1 MRVLHIVHQYPPE
14 QVGGTELYTLT
25 LAHQQLEAGHSVAI
39 FAPATSL
46 AASAKKREVAGVKE
60 YRPHVGQRSG
70 WRLFLSS
77 FGDGSLIH
85 AFAEALKEF
94 QPDVVH
100 VEHAMGLP
108 ASIVDQLVSVGVPF
122 VVTLHDYWY
131 ICANA
136 QLLTNYDRTIC
147 SGPDRFRNCAR
158 CALNRVG
165 LPSTQLLTP
174 LIAPVMA
181 RRNQKIRPFLDKA
194 EWLVAPTN
202 FVKQVHEGFGIPS
215 DKIRV
220 IPHGIDVP
228 DIEFIPAVPTVDS
241 LRISYIGGLSWQKG
255 VHILIQ
261 AVNKMPESGV
271 SLTIYGDKRPFPKY
285 VNYLEEQ
292 VRHSGTSLPGSIDRD
307 QLWSALNKSDIV
319 VVPSLWYE
327 TASLII
333 QESFAA
339 GVPVVASRIG
349 ALQER
354 VSDGVDGLLTD
365 PGASDQL
372 FEALMSLYHQ
382 PELIL
387 KLQGGIK
394 AVRTIV
400 EHSTDINLL
409 YKSIL
414 KNSSHSN

>member
-25 LAHQQLEAGHSVAI
+25 LAHQQLKAGHTVAI
-39 FAPATSL
+39 FAPATFLSS
-46 AASAKKREVAGVKE
+46 SAQSRQVAGIKE
-60 YRPHVGQRSG
+60 YRPHVSQRG
-70 WRLFLSS
+70 GLRLFLSS
-77 FGDGSLIH
+77 FGNRSLNR
-85 AFAEALKEF
+85 AFTEALKDFRPEI
-94 QPDVVH
+94 VH
-100 VEHAMGLP
+100 VEHPMGLP
-108 ASIVDQLVSVGVPF
+108 ASIVDQLVSVHVPF

-181 RRNQKIRPFLDKA
+181 RRNQKIRPFIDKA

-202 FVKQVHEGFGIPS
+202 FVKQLHEGFGVPPE
-215 DKIRV
+215 KIRV

-228 DIEFIPAVPTVDS
+228 DTEFIPSVPTIDS
-241 LRISYIGGLSWQKG
+241 LHISYIGGLSWQKG
-255 VHILIQ
+255 IHILID
-261 AVNKMPESGV
+261 AVNKMPERGV

-285 VNYLEEQ
+285 VNYLEKQ
-292 VRHSGTSLPGSIDRD
+292 VRHPGTSHPGSIDRD
-307 QLWSALNKSDIV
+307 QLWSALSKSDIV

-354 VSDGVDGLLTD
+354 VRDGVDGLLTD

-372 FEALMSLYHQ
+372 FEALMSLYHR
-382 PELIL
+382 PELIVN
-387 KLQGGIK
+387 LQGGIK
-394 AVRTIV
+394 PVRTIV
-400 EHSTDINLL
+400 EHSADIDLL

-414 KNSSHSN
+414 KN